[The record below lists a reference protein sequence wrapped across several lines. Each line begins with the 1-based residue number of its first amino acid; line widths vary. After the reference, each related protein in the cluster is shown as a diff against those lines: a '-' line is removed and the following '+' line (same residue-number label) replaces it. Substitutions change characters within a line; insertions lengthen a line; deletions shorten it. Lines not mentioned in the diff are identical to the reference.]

1 MAGMRDYLLW
11 LKQNQENTPAWR
23 DAKRWQ
29 DRNQSPPPKQQTPE
43 DTRSGLPD
51 GHEQIEETPEE

>member
-23 DAKRWQ
+23 DAKHWQ
-29 DRNQSPPPKQQTPE
+29 NRNQTPIKKEEPKPE
-43 DTRSGLPD
+43 SGLPEGD
-51 GHEQIEETPEE
+51 QEIEETPEE